1 MSTLTTSLA
10 SSDVG
15 MCMCVGCNVIQHVII
30 NDTAIVN
37 LEVIGSKSL
46 TLLIMLCLKQLYI
59 IIYIPIDYVTNTCT
73 HF

>member
-30 NDTAIVN
+30 NDTAI
-37 LEVIGSKSL
+37 IGSKSL

-59 IIYIPIDYVTNTCT
+59 INYITIDYVTNTCT